1 MVRPQWL
8 EVGRSGVVRAMSSL
22 IDSEAAFKTRATDV
36 GMNEELL
43 SALTTRGFNTL
54 SKYAFANQPP
64 GRAVDDDA
72 FSRFLATLVD
82 PLPLAQVAV
91 AKRLLFEAHTY
102 LVHSL
107 KEKVETGDTPAV
119 RKINAAERGARLAAQ
134 AARLSGVRL
143 KGELEV
149 AHSVLDAV
157 NDQFEKKQLKYIPPH
172 KAIKREQEVL
182 GTKAPQKI
190 QLDASGSL
198 TVQQGELH
206 LRCDAS
212 SDLAAFHA
220 LQRRALAY
228 DFCRLLSFDASMEW
242 IHWLFDHLHREAAP
256 GYLRPDLSAVL
267 RADRQAWLLLAEDCT
282 SFDPDPVTLKP
293 PLDKLIQMLRGH
305 PEVAFHLLPR
315 PGAASKRKAEDA
327 KPDHSP
333 RRPASRTFSKGSQ
346 KGRDKSG
353 KGGSR
358 SSPPMPKQLLGGWAQ
373 TASGRPI
380 CFDFNLEHGCPR
392 AKPGDSCAKG
402 LHVCCVPHCQK
413 PHGMHSH
420 QSQPPS
426 GGDKHQ

>member
-172 KAIKREQEVL
+172 KAIKREQEIL
-182 GTKAPQKI
+182 GTKAPQRI

-228 DFCRLLSFDASMEW
+228 DFCRLLSFDAS
-242 IHWLFDHLHREAAP
+242 
-256 GYLRPDLSAVL
+256 
-267 RADRQAWLLLAEDCT
+267 ADRQAWLLLAEDCT

-293 PLDKLIQMLRGH
+293 PLDKLIQMVRGH

-327 KPDHSP
+327 EPDHSP
-333 RRPASRTFSKGSQ
+333 RRPAPRTFGKGSQ
-346 KGRDKSG
+346 KGRNKSG

-392 AKPGDSCAKG
+392 AKPGESCAKG
-402 LHVCCVPHCQK
+402 LHASLPEASWHARSSEPASQWRRQAPVTRPCGPGGPGAAVSSVLS
-413 PHGMHSH
+413 GR
-420 QSQPPS
+420 QSF
-426 GGDKHQ
+426 